1 MTAFAFEYSP
11 YPIRPDIVATYRQIW
26 QHIAGPGCWYTGPE
40 RVAMANEVRRSR
52 RCDLCRQRKR
62 SLAPNTVAGE
72 HDHAGRLPSEVVE
85 VVHRLS
91 TDSGRLKKSW
101 YEDLLAQGLTDAQ
114 YVEVVSV
121 VTLTF
126 AVDEFH
132 HALGLPLEHLPE
144 AQSGEPSHYRPP
156 GATAG
161 GAWVPMVGVK
171 GATGAEADLYGGAH
185 RTAHVVSALSL
196 IPDAVR
202 VSAAALNAL
211 YMGEDT
217 PDASTNRGWALKRS
231 QIELIAARVSAI
243 NDCFY

>member
-1 MTAFAFEYSP
+1 MTAFAYEYSP

-26 QHIAGPGCWYTGPE
+26 EFIAAPGCWYTGAE
-40 RVAMANEVRRSR
+40 HVMMADEVRRSR
-52 RCDLCRQRKR
+52 NCTLCRQRKE
-62 SLAPNTVAGE
+62 SLAPYSVAGD
-72 HDHAGRLPSEVVE
+72 HDHAGRLPPEVVE

-91 TDSGRLKKSW
+91 MDSGRLKKSW
-101 YEDLLAQGLTDAQ
+101 YEDLLAKGLKDAQ
-114 YVEVVSV
+114 YVEAVSV
-121 VTLTF
+121 VTLIT

-132 HALGLPLEHLPE
+132 HALGLPLEHLP
-144 AQSGEPSHYRPP
+144 APQPGEPSRYRPP

-161 GAWVPMVGVK
+161 GAWVPMVGAK
-171 GATGAEADLYGGAH
+171 DAIGAEADLYGGAD

-217 PDASTNRGWALKRS
+217 PDAATNRGWALKRP
-231 QIELIAARVSAI
+231 QIELIAARVAAI